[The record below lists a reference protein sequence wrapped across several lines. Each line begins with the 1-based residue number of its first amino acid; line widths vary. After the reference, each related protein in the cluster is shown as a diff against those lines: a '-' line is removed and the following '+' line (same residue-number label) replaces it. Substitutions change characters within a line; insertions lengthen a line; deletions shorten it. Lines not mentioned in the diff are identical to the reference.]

1 MQECD
6 SVYVYA
12 YSLLLLLEFY
22 KRFPL
27 LSVSPGG
34 ENSSEAPAGV
44 CGVLRVQ
51 RPAADRGHHL
61 CGHQK
66 RYLNTAAAMVFYV
79 HTD

>member
-1 MQECD
+1 M
-6 SVYVYA
+6 YVYA
-12 YSLLLLLEFY
+12 YSLLLLDFY
-22 KRFPL
+22 NTFPL

-79 HTD
+79 QTD